1 LNAIVY
7 AIPVFL
13 ALMAVE
19 FAVGLVLGRNVY
31 RLNDAIGSLTAGIL
45 SQISGVFTLALR
57 VGIYVFVY
65 NRFALV
71 PLPAEDWRVWLFALI
86 AYDFLYYWNHRVGHE
101 CGLFW
106 AAHVV
111 HHQSE
116 NFNLST
122 ALRQTSLGAFLS
134 WIFYMPMAIAGVPPA
149 VFVAVGLIDLL
160 YQFWIHT
167 ELIGKLGW
175 FDRIFASP
183 SNHRV
188 HHGVNDL
195 YLDKNYGGIFI
206 IWDRLF
212 GTFVEESEKPV
223 YGVRGGLGTFDPIW
237 ANVSYY
243 STMADMSWRARDWR
257 DRIWAWFAAPGWRPA
272 NLKPAGPESPFD
284 VKAVRLYDP
293 PAARAASVLTFVAL
307 IAMVGATAAF
317 LLAGPNLP
325 LANGFVVFLS
335 LTAALWAMGAVLDGR
350 ISIAESLFV
359 FCASLTCAA
368 YALGWER
375 VLGLAKPTAMALLI
389 AAVIAREGQGEVKR
403 LAIGALAASLV
414 GDTLLLSPTL
424 FLPGLVAFLI
434 AHSFY
439 IAAFARGVGFLPSR
453 SALAAIAGLAGSILL
468 FVWPGLGPGLK
479 APVVVYVIVIALM
492 AAQASGRA
500 SVLKERAAVAV
511 AAGAL
516 IFMLSDATIAL
527 SKFSRVN
534 WPLDQWTL
542 PTYYLAQGLI
552 AFFILPRTRTEASA
566 EGEMRRSEVAYS

>member
-1 LNAIVY
+1 MNAIVY

-19 FAVGLVLGRNVY
+19 FAVGLKLGRNVY

-65 NRFALV
+65 DRFALV
-71 PLPAEDWRVWLFALI
+71 PLPANDWRVWLFALI
-86 AYDFLYYWNHRVGHE
+86 GYDFLYYWNHRLGHE

-122 ALRQTSLGAFLS
+122 ALRQTSSGAFLS

-149 VFVAVGLIDLL
+149 VFIAVGLIDLL

-188 HHGVNDL
+188 HHGVNDQ
-195 YLDKNYGGIFI
+195 YLDKNYGGILI

-212 GTFVEESEKPV
+212 GTFVEEGEKPT

-257 DRIWAWFAAPGWRPA
+257 DKIWAWFAAPGWRPA
-272 NLKPAGPESPFD
+272 NLKPAGPEPPFD
-284 VKAVRLYDP
+284 VKTVRLYDP
-293 PAARAASVLTFVAL
+293 PAARAASVLVFVAL
-307 IAMVGATAAF
+307 IVMVGATAAF
-317 LLAGPNLP
+317 LLAGPNLA
-325 LANGFVVFLS
+325 LANGFVVFFS
-335 LTAALWAMGAVLDGR
+335 LTAALWAMGAVLDKR
-350 ISIAESLFV
+350 ISVGESLFV
-359 FCASLTCAA
+359 FCAALTCAA
-368 YALGWER
+368 YALGWEP
-375 VLGLAKPTAMALLI
+375 VQSLVKPTAMALLI
-389 AAVIAREGQGEVKR
+389 ATVVARKGQGEVKR
-403 LAIGALAASLV
+403 LVIGALAASLV
-414 GDTLLLSPTL
+414 GDTLLLSPRL

-434 AHSFY
+434 AHGFY
-439 IAAFARGVGFLPSR
+439 IAAFARGVDFLPSR
-453 SALAAIAGLAGSILL
+453 SALAGTAGLAGCILM
-468 FVWPGLGPGLK
+468 FVWPGLGSNLR

-492 AAQASGRA
+492 AAQACGRA
-500 SVLKERAAVAV
+500 SVLRDRAAVAV

-516 IFMLSDATIAL
+516 MFMISDATIAL
-527 SKFSRVN
+527 TRFSRVD

-552 AFFILPRTRTEASA
+552 AFFILPRTRSKSSVD
-566 EGEMRRSEVAYS
+566 GEMRSSEVAYS

>member
-1 LNAIVY
+1 MNAIVY

-19 FAVGLVLGRNVY
+19 FVAGLALGRNVY

-57 VGIYVFVY
+57 VGIYVLVY
-65 NRFALV
+65 DRFALV
-71 PLPAEDWRVWLFALI
+71 PLPADDWRVWLFALI

-122 ALRQTSLGAFLS
+122 ALRQTSSGAFLS
-134 WIFYMPMAIAGVPPA
+134 WIFYMPMAIVGVPPA
-149 VFVAVGLIDLL
+149 VFIAVGLIDLL

-188 HHGVNDL
+188 HHGVNDQ
-195 YLDKNYGGIFI
+195 YLDKNYGGILI

-212 GTFVEESEKPV
+212 GTFVEEGEKPT

-243 STMADMSWRARDWR
+243 STMAEMSWRARDWR
-257 DRIWAWFAAPGWRPA
+257 DKIWAWFAAPGWRPA
-272 NLKPAGPESPFD
+272 NLRPAGPEPAFD
-284 VKAVRLYDP
+284 LKSVGIYDP
-293 PAARAASVLTFVAL
+293 PAARAASVLVFFAL
-307 IAMVGATAAF
+307 IVMVAATAAF

-325 LANGFVVFLS
+325 LASGFAVFFG

-350 ISIAESLFV
+350 ISIGEALFV
-359 FCASLTCAA
+359 FCASLSCAA
-368 YALGWER
+368 YVLGWEM
-375 VLGLAKPTAMALLI
+375 VQGLAKPAAMAVLI
-389 AAVIAREGQGEVKR
+389 AALVAREGQGEVKR
-403 LAIGALAASLV
+403 LVIGALIASLV
-414 GDTLLLSPTL
+414 GDTLLLSPAL

-434 AHSFY
+434 AHGFY
-439 IAAFARGVGFLPSR
+439 IGAFARGVGFLPSR
-453 SALAAIAGLAGSILL
+453 SALAAIAGLGGSILL
-468 FVWPGLGPGLK
+468 IVWPGLGADLK
-479 APVVVYVIVIALM
+479 APVVAYVVVIALM

-500 SVLKERAAVAV
+500 SVLKEGAAVAV

-516 IFMLSDATIAL
+516 LFMISDATIAL
-527 SKFSRVN
+527 TKFSRLD
-534 WPLDQWTL
+534 WRLDQWTL

-552 AFFILPRTRTEASA
+552 AFFILPRTPIRCEP
-566 EGEMRRSEVAYS
+566 RR

>member
-1 LNAIVY
+1 MNAIVY

-19 FAVGLVLGRNVY
+19 FVVGLALGRNVY

-57 VGIYVFVY
+57 VGIYVLVY
-65 NRFALV
+65 DRFALV
-71 PLPAEDWRVWLFALI
+71 PLPADDWRVWLFALI

-122 ALRQTSLGAFLS
+122 ALRQTSSGAFLS

-160 YQFWIHT
+160 YQFWIYT

-188 HHGVNDL
+188 HHGVNDQ
-195 YLDKNYGGIFI
+195 YLDKNYGGILI

-212 GTFVEESEKPV
+212 GTFVEEDEKPT

-243 STMADMSWRARDWR
+243 STMADMSWRASDWR
-257 DRIWAWFAAPGWRPA
+257 DKIWAWFAAPGWRPA
-272 NLKPAGPESPFD
+272 NLKPAGAEPPFD

-293 PAARAASVLTFVAL
+293 PAARAASVLVFVAL
-307 IAMVGATAAF
+307 IVMVGATAAF

-325 LANGFVVFLS
+325 LANGFVVFFS
-335 LTAALWAMGAVLDGR
+335 LAATLWAMGAVLDGR
-350 ISIAESLFV
+350 ISVAELLFV
-359 FCASLTCAA
+359 FCASLSCAA
-368 YALGWER
+368 YALDWDTVQG
-375 VLGLAKPTAMALLI
+375 VVKPAAMALLI
-389 AAVIAREGQGEVKR
+389 ASVIARESLGRGEGARDRGASGLASRRHVAPFTDTVPARSRRVPHRPRLLHRGIRARRRLSAVAIGLGRNRRSRGLHFAVR
-403 LAIGALAASLV
+403 LAGPRRGPQSAGCRICDGDRADGGAGVRAR
-414 GDTLLLSPTL
+414 LS
-424 FLPGLVAFLI
+424 
-434 AHSFY
+434 S
-439 IAAFARGVGFLPSR
+439 
-453 SALAAIAGLAGSILL
+453 
-468 FVWPGLGPGLK
+468 
-479 APVVVYVIVIALM
+479 
-492 AAQASGRA
+492 
-500 SVLKERAAVAV
+500 
-511 AAGAL
+511 
-516 IFMLSDATIAL
+516 
-527 SKFSRVN
+527 
-534 WPLDQWTL
+534 
-542 PTYYLAQGLI
+542 
-552 AFFILPRTRTEASA
+552 
-566 EGEMRRSEVAYS
+566 